1 VAFRI
6 PAKDGGPGGS
16 VLTREPVANRL
27 TGSRASASQGPV
39 THRNRR
45 PCGQNR
51 DPAHP
56 VGHCHSLVGPSPRE
70 PEALRH
76 LLEADGGCF
85 RPCGR
90 RSGAPFRKD
99 IVTGVGAKQI
109 LARRPVR
116 YPRSSCSSRRG
127 RKRSARS
134 SSNDPAGRGIL
145 ASPYRTHSTD
155 ASSAGRGAE
164 AGFGVVNSAA
174 GVGSR
179 GGTVESPWAFVPAT
193 QASRAGIEDFQSRVQ
208 FCAD

>member
-1 VAFRI
+1 VA
-6 PAKDGGPGGS
+6 
-16 VLTREPVANRL
+16 
-27 TGSRASASQGPV
+27 SRASASQGPV

-45 PCGQNR
+45 PSGQDR

-56 VGHCHSLVGPSPRE
+56 VGRCHSLVGPSPRE
-70 PEALRH
+70 SEALRH
-76 LLEADGGCF
+76 LLESDGRCS

-90 RSGAPFRKD
+90 RSGAPLRKD
-99 IVTGVGAKQI
+99 IVTGVGAKQV

-116 YPRSSCSSRRG
+116 YPRSSCSSRHG
-127 RKRSARS
+127 RKRGARS

-155 ASSAGRGAE
+155 PSSAGRAAG
-164 AGFGVVNSAA
+164 AGFGVVNSTA

-193 QASRAGIEDFQSRVQ
+193 QASRAGIEDFQSR
-208 FCAD
+208 FCLRDIAAPDRPLPTA